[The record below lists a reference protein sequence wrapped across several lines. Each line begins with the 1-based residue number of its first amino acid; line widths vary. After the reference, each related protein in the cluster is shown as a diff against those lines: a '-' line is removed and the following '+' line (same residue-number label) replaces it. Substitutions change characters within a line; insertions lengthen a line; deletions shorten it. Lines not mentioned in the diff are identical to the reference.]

1 MKLNIK
7 IDTNVSEPEA
17 LIVTPK
23 MNEEVSKIVDF
34 IEKLN
39 GMTTVISGTKDDKVE
54 ILEQDS
60 LIRLYA
66 EGGKIFAVTE
76 NGLYQL
82 RLRLYELEERLDA
95 GRFVRISNSEIVNLK
110 KVRSIV
116 LSFAGTIC
124 MEMSNRQVSYVSRRY
139 VSKIKKILG
148 L

>member
-1 MKLNIK
+1 MKLNM
-7 IDTNVSEPEA
+7 NVSEPEA

-110 KVRSIV
+110 KVRSID

>member
-34 IEKLN
+34 IENLN

-110 KVRSIV
+110 KVRSID